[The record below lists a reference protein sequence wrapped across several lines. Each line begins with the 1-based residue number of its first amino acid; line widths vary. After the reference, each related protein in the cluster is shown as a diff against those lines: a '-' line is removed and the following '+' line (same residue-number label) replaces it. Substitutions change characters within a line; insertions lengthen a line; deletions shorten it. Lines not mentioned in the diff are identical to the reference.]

1 MTRTRRSTHG
11 PAVTGRD
18 RSGRRGRSATAGTA
32 AALAAAALLLTACGA
47 EGDKDAGPQHVR
59 TGAGPVQDDGGASKG
74 TGTGGSKGG
83 DADKG
88 EKPSQGSS
96 PDEGGSDSSSG
107 TSGPDDGTSAGSD
120 SSSGTSGGSG
130 STGSSGSGGTAQGGS
145 SGEDAPSACRSS
157 ELKASVGANHPGAGQ
172 ENFAVVLTNTSGG
185 TCTVYGF
192 PGLSFLDNGGT
203 PVTADPE
210 RTGGAKMKI
219 TLSPGKSAWAPLS
232 FSNPEMTGAKQV
244 TPATVRITPPD
255 QEAPLPIA
263 WEGGPLSAEGTS
275 GRAKIGPMA
284 LGTGG

>member
-1 MTRTRRSTHG
+1 MTRTRRSTQG
-11 PAVTGRD
+11 PAATGRD
-18 RSGRRGRSATAGTA
+18 RSGRRRGRPATAGTA
-32 AALAAAALLLTACGA
+32 AVLAAAALLLTACGA
-47 EGDKDAGPQHVR
+47 EGDKDAGPQHVK

-74 TGTGGSKGG
+74 TGTGGAKGG
-83 DADKG
+83 DSDEG
-88 EKPSQGSS
+88 GKPSQGSS
-96 PDEGGSDSSSG
+96 PDDGGSDSSSG
-107 TSGPDDGTSAGSD
+107 TSGSADGASSGSD
-120 SSSGTSGGSG
+120 SSSGGSG

-145 SGEDAPSACRSS
+145 SGEDAPSACRSDQM
-157 ELKASVGANHPGAGQ
+157 KASVGANHPGAGQ

-192 PGLSFLDNGGT
+192 PGLSFLDGAGT

-232 FSNPEMTGAKQV
+232 FANPEMTGAKQV
-244 TPATVRITPPD
+244 TPATVRVTPPD
-255 QEAPLPIA
+255 QETPLPIP
-263 WEGGPLSAEGTS
+263 WEGGALSADGST